1 MSSVPAIITT
11 SHATFLFPQFTQT
24 ITSTLPTLI
33 SWLNPIPPSL
43 HSNLPATFFMYCIR
57 AYRIHA
63 PSAPTTLA
71 IVPHAYPLICSLHQH
86 CSYHK
91 STLKFLPTTIPV
103 YHVFRSMQHQFM
115 FKWTPSPSL
124 PHVVHLVTLFSSQ
137 IRGCQA
143 SGGVLGFESRT
154 RHVMFVYIPS

>member
-1 MSSVPAIITT
+1 
-11 SHATFLFPQFTQT
+11 
-24 ITSTLPTLI
+24 
-33 SWLNPIPPSL
+33 
-43 HSNLPATFFMYCIR
+43 MYCIR

-71 IVPHAYPLICSLHQH
+71 IVPHAYPLICSPHQH

-115 FKWTPSPSL
+115 FKRTPSPSL
-124 PHVVHLVTLFSSQ
+124 PHIVHLVTLFGSQ
-137 IRGCQA
+137 IRGCRA
-143 SGGVLGFESRT
+143 SGGVLGFESCT
-154 RHVMFVYIPS
+154 HHVTFVYIPS